1 MTGVEWK
8 LVDMIKKGVITFQKE
23 DVVKVF
29 RRKVNGYPRGLKD
42 DEEYFVRNIDSDSL
56 FVAQHSSDG
65 IGWLSPI
72 RVHKTYMM
80 NKNTLRDIK
89 LNSILGETNLINL
102 I

>member
-1 MTGVEWK
+1 MNGVEWK
-8 LVDMIKKGVITFQKE
+8 LVDMIKKGVITFQKG

-65 IGWLSPI
+65 IGPRQASYLSGNVTSGS
-72 RVHKTYMM
+72 RV
-80 NKNTLRDIK
+80 TLTPPKIGP
-89 LNSILGETNLINL
+89 LAQLVSSN
-102 I
+102 

>member
-1 MTGVEWK
+1 MNGVEWK
-8 LVDMIKKGVITFQKE
+8 RVDMIKKGVITFQKE

>member
-1 MTGVEWK
+1 MNGVEWK
-8 LVDMIKKGVITFQKE
+8 LVDMIKKGVITFQKG

>member
-1 MTGVEWK
+1 MNGVEWK

>member
-1 MTGVEWK
+1 MNGVEWK
-8 LVDMIKKGVITFQKE
+8 LVDMIKKGVITFQKG

-80 NKNTLRDIK
+80 NKTTLRDIK

>member
-1 MTGVEWK
+1 MNGVEWK
-8 LVDMIKKGVITFQKE
+8 LVDMIKKGVITFQKG

-42 DEEYFVRNIDSDSL
+42 DEEYFVRNTDSDSL

-80 NKNTLRDIK
+80 NKQTLRQIK
-89 LNSILGETNLINL
+89 INSLLNETN
-102 I
+102 

>member
-1 MTGVEWK
+1 MNGVEWK
-8 LVDMIKKGVITFQKE
+8 LVDMIKKGVITFQKG

-29 RRKVNGYPRGLKD
+29 RRKVNGYPRALKD

-56 FVAQHSSDG
+56 FVSQHSSDG
-65 IGWLSPI
+65 IGWQAPI

-80 NKNTLRDIK
+80 NKTTLRDIK
-89 LNSILGETNLINL
+89 LNSILGETNLINV

>member
-1 MTGVEWK
+1 MTGVDWK
-8 LVDMIKKGVITFQKE
+8 LVDMIKKGIITFQKG

-29 RRKVNGYPRGLKD
+29 RRKSNGYPGGLKD
-42 DEEYFVRNIDSDSL
+42 DEEYFIGSIDNDSL
-56 FVAQHSSDG
+56 YVSKHSSDG
-65 IGWLSPI
+65 IGFTQPI
-72 RVHKTYMM
+72 KVHKTYMM